1 MAESGRVEVERDVV
15 FGTGGGRELKCNV
28 YRPPTSEQ
36 RLPGILLI
44 HGGGWRNGD
53 RNQLHGYGILLGR
66 AGYVCV
72 ASEYRL
78 VGESPWPAQI
88 EDVKAALRW
97 MRANADALHLDPDRI
112 AIEGNSAGA
121 HLALFAAATQ
131 HDQRYEGSGGNPG
144 VSSAVRA
151 AIGVYTP
158 TVFRE
163 EEKVRGSVPVQAISD
178 HPTPGLAQE
187 VSPVHHL
194 SAECPPVLLIHGT
207 ADTTVPVSATMVA
220 YDALRNL
227 GVPVELHI
235 YAEQGHAFDADARF
249 GRRCADAM
257 LFFLERYLLAPAAT
271 PASVSG

>member
-1 MAESGRVEVERDVV
+1 MAEPGRVEVERDVI
-15 FGTGGGRELKCNV
+15 FATGGGRDLKCNV
-28 YRPPTSEQ
+28 YRPPTGDE
-36 RLPGILLI
+36 RVPGILLI

-66 AGYVCV
+66 AGYLCV

-88 EDVKAALRW
+88 EDVKAAIRW
-97 MRANADALHLDPDRI
+97 MRANADELHLDPNRI

-131 HDQRYEGSGGNPG
+131 HDSRYEGTGGNAE
-144 VSSAVRA
+144 VSSEVQA

-158 TVFRE
+158 TIFRE

-220 YDALRNL
+220 YEALKDL
-227 GVPVELHI
+227 GVPVELLI

-257 LFFLERYLLAPAAT
+257 LFFLERYLREPAAV
-271 PASVSG
+271 AG